1 MPILVCVSKEVST
14 SWVHRPQLPPFAQG
28 LRGLSIMELLLH
40 FSLGCPHQD
49 PGAILPPFRIRGTA
63 SGFSRLTPAWCCGTA
78 WKPTPGPIHSSRSS
92 KVSHFRGCP
101 SSRLPA
107 PLPASRRRRQST
119 LLKSNTKPR
128 PSSIPLGCILQLRAR
143 REVWGEG
150 WIWQGRRLRA
160 GHRRRSGS
168 AGRGTLLGRTVEPLR
183 WSRRTPGRG
192 EPGLGAGQRRRPRL
206 QRDPLAAE
214 RRGPP
219 VSPGE
224 PAALERRELSNTST
238 KRKGNQPAL
247 TCKQGPPSEE
257 PAQTDP
263 QAHSLAPRAAC
274 NPSTCP
280 PQGPPGRGT
289 QAGGG
294 CRSRPRRLR
303 PRIRSLMLFPARV
316 KLIGGWGGEFT
327 RAGDNLE
334 PTAREDPD
342 ADRRKPTIKKM
353 HPVGI
358 FPLGPWAAEWRQ
370 TGSCSPVDADSGR
383 FRKDPTVGG
392 AD

>member
-28 LRGLSIMELLLH
+28 LRGLSIMEILLH

-63 SGFSRLTPAWCCGTA
+63 SG
-78 WKPTPGPIHSSRSS
+78 
-92 KVSHFRGCP
+92 
-101 SSRLPA
+101 
-107 PLPASRRRRQST
+107 RRRQST

-128 PSSIPLGCILQLRAR
+128 PSSIPLGCILQLRAW

-150 WIWQGRRLRA
+150 GVGGVDLAGRSPGPSAQTRPPQEKRLCRARDPLGEDGGVLALEPAHAWARRA
-160 GHRRRSGS
+160 G
-168 AGRGTLLGRTVEPLR
+168 A
-183 WSRRTPGRG
+183 GRG
-192 EPGLGAGQRRRPRL
+192 EPGPGAGQRRRPRL
-206 QRDPLAAE
+206 QRDPRPAE
-214 RRGPP
+214 RRGRP
-219 VSPGE
+219 VSPGK
-224 PAALERRELSNTST
+224 PAALKRRELSNTST
-238 KRKGNQPAL
+238 QRKGNQPAL
-247 TCKQGPPSEE
+247 TCKQGLPSEE

-263 QAHSLAPRAAC
+263 QAHSLAPRASC
-274 NPSTCP
+274 NPSICP

-289 QAGGG
+289 RAGGG
-294 CRSRPRRLR
+294 CRSLPRRLR
-303 PRIRSLMLFPARV
+303 PRPESNLL
-316 KLIGGWGGEFT
+316 GGRGGEFT

-334 PTAREDPD
+334 PTAREDRD

-358 FPLGPWAAEWRQ
+358 FPLGPWAAEGRQ
-370 TGSCSPVDADSGR
+370 TRSGSPVDADSGR